1 MAITFNF
8 TGKAALS
15 TESTILNQVTDM
27 GNSIPWNDEGR
38 IGILKNRVDLANI
51 PAASYTRSS
60 TDTFEAIHIP
70 AFFKV
75 IDAWFV
81 VVSAET
87 TGVTGTLDLNIGT
100 ATFVTA
106 ATCAVAN
113 VAHCSENST
122 MSQKGGFTTTA
133 DDTLDM
139 TTAVAAMYD
148 AVIDVYALVV
158 DMRAKTNRD

>member
-15 TESTILNQVTDM
+15 TESTVLNQITDV
-27 GNSIPWNDEGR
+27 GNNVPWNDFGR
-38 IGILKNRVDLANI
+38 IGIMKSRVDLANI
-51 PAASYTRSS
+51 PAASYTRSA
-60 TDTFEAIHIP
+60 TDTFEAILIP
-70 AFFKV
+70 AYFKV
-75 IDAWFV
+75 IDAWFEV
-81 VVSAET
+81 ISAET

-106 ATCAVAN
+106 ATCAVAG

-122 MSQKGGFTTTA
+122 MSQKGGFTTTS

-139 TTAVAAMYD
+139 TCAQAAMYN
-148 AVIDVYALVV
+148 AVIDVYAFVV
-158 DMRAKTNRD
+158 DMRATANRD